1 MTAKH
6 YLAFDLGAE
15 SSRAIVGWLEEGR
28 IQFEELHRF
37 PTRNVQVQDRLYWD
51 ILYIFS
57 EMQEAIAKFV
67 RQFGPEC
74 AGIGVDTWGVD
85 FGILGESGEL
95 LQNPV
100 AYRDHRTD
108 GIVERAFEE
117 ILPAEELYGRA
128 GIQFLQFNSIF
139 QLWALSQTAPEVL
152 REAKTFLT
160 VPDLLHYFLSGVA
173 KCEYTEASTS
183 SMLDVYTRDWDR
195 ELIEKFGVP
204 TDMLPE
210 IVPPGTVLGPI
221 LPHLSR
227 VTGIHPE
234 TPIITPCTH
243 DTGSAVVAVP
253 AGEGSWGYLS
263 CGTWSLLGAELPE
276 PNTSELALAHNFTN
290 EGGYGRTIR
299 FLKNIMGLWVLQ
311 ECRRAWER
319 RGEQYSYAE
328 LTKWASESKPFQV
341 VINIDEPGFLNPDDM
356 LETIAEQCARTGQTM
371 PAEPGAVTRAVLEGL
386 AIRYAIVVDQLE
398 EAIGRDFEVLH
409 IVGGGTQNKLLCQLT
424 ADATGM
430 PAVCG
435 PVEATALG
443 NLAVQMMAKGDIADI
458 AEARRIIAESS
469 EIERFEPRDIEA
481 WKDAHLRFNAL
492 FG

>member
-15 SSRAIVGWLEEGR
+15 SARAIVGSLEDGR
-28 IQFEELHRF
+28 IHFEELHRF
-37 PTRNVQVQDRLYWD
+37 PTRSVQVQGTLYWD

-57 EMQEAIAKFV
+57 EIQEGIAKFV
-67 RQFGPEC
+67 RQCGPEC

-85 FGILGESGEL
+85 FGILGQSGQL

-108 GIVERAFEE
+108 GIIERAFENVV
-117 ILPAEELYGRA
+117 PAEELYRRTGM
-128 GIQFLQFNSIF
+128 QFLQFNSIF
-139 QLWALSQTAPEVL
+139 QLWALSETAPEVL
-152 REAKTFLT
+152 REARTFLT
-160 VPDLLHYFLSGVA
+160 IPDLLHYFLSGVA

-183 SMLDVYTRDWDR
+183 AMLDVHTRDWDK
-195 ELIEKFGVP
+195 ELIAKFGVP
-204 TDMLPE
+204 TEMLPE

-221 LPHLSR
+221 NTDIAR
-227 VTGIHPE
+227 VTGINPE

-253 AGEGSWGYLS
+253 ATEGSWGYLS

-276 PNTSELALAHNFTN
+276 PNTSELAHTHNFTN
-290 EGGYGRTIR
+290 EGGYDRSIR

-319 RGEQYSYAE
+319 RGEQYSYPE
-328 LTKWASESKPFQV
+328 LTKWAADAPPFQV
-341 VINIDEPGFLNPDDM
+341 ILNIDEPGFLNPDDM
-356 LETIAEQCARTGQTM
+356 LDAIAEQCTRTGQTM
-371 PAEPGAVTRAVLEGL
+371 PTEPGAIARAVLEGL
-386 AIRYAIVVDQLE
+386 ALRYAIVVDQLE
-398 EAIGRDFEVLH
+398 ETIGRDLEVLH
-409 IVGGGTQNKLLCQLT
+409 IVGGGTQNHLLCQLT
-424 ADATGM
+424 ADATGI

-443 NLAVQMMAKGDIADI
+443 NLAVQMLANGDISDL
-458 AEARRIIAESS
+458 AEARRIIAASS
-469 EIERFEPRDIEA
+469 EMLRYEPKNIEA
-481 WKDAHLRFNAL
+481 WQDAHLRFNAL